1 MNTRRMMLAAAAVA
15 AMAMPAGAQEVIR
28 MGGLATLEGPFA
40 VPGQDS
46 MRGIRMALAEFNS
59 QVAGKRIELI
69 TASSTGAPDTAIN
82 AARKLTEQNGVQV
95 LIGPLS
101 GSEGIAMR
109 DFAKTKPNVTFVN
122 GSSGAADTTLRDPAP
137 NFFRFNTDGAQWMA
151 GLGEYAFRTRNYRR
165 IALIAEDYSFPYTQA
180 QGFMLGFCA
189 AGGRVVH
196 KSWVPL
202 GNRDY
207 ATAIAGIPRDIDAL
221 LVILGG
227 SDAINFLSQWQQAGG
242 DVPLIGGS
250 ITVDQTV
257 LSARGRQREAVL
269 GMISSG
275 PVADALDTPEW
286 QKFVADYRRQFPDG
300 LPSPGLFAFNYYV
313 ATKAAILAL
322 QKVNADLS
330 DGGARFRAEL
340 ATLEFTTPTGH
351 PVKLDANRQ
360 AIGTIF
366 QTMVAARPDGVLY
379 NQVVN
384 ITQNVNQTFGRPQAE
399 FLAMGSPSRTNPNC
413 P

>member
-1 MNTRRMMLAAAAVA
+1 MMLAAAASAGLALPA
-15 AMAMPAGAQEVIR
+15 AAQEVIR
-28 MGGLATLEGPFA
+28 MGALATLEGPFA

-46 MRGIRMALAEFNS
+46 MRGVRMAIAEFGG

-82 AARKLTEQNGVQV
+82 AARKLTEQDGVQILV
-95 LIGPLS
+95 GPLS

-109 DFAKTKPNVTFVN
+109 DFAKTKPNVTFLN
-122 GSSGAADTTLRDPAP
+122 GSSAASDTTLRDPAP

-151 GLGEYAFRTRNYRR
+151 GLGEYAFRQRNYRR
-165 IALIAEDYSFPYTQA
+165 IALIAEDYSFPYTQV
-180 QGFMLGFCA
+180 QGFMLGYCA

-196 KSWVPL
+196 KAWVPL
-202 GNRDY
+202 GNKDY
-207 ATAIAGIPRDIDAL
+207 ATAIAAIPRDIDAL
-221 LVILGG
+221 LVVLGG

-257 LSARGRQREAVL
+257 LSARGRQREAVI

-275 PVADALDTPEW
+275 PTADALDSPEW

-300 LPSPGLFAFNYYV
+300 LPIPGLFAFNYYV
-313 ATKAAILAL
+313 STKAALLAL
-322 QKVNADLS
+322 QKVNGDLS
-330 DGGARFRAEL
+330 DGGARLRAEL
-340 ATLEFTTPTGH
+340 ATLSFITPTGH
-351 PVKLDANRQ
+351 PVRLDSNRQ
-360 AIGTIF
+360 AIGTVF
-366 QTMVAARPDGVLY
+366 QTQVATRPDGTLY

-384 ITQNVNQTFGRPQAE
+384 VTENVNQTFGRPQAE
-399 FLAMGSPSRTNPNC
+399 FLAMGSPSRTNPAC